1 MARADGAQGAF
12 PRLVILVMKVVFF
25 LVLLTFT
32 MEVCA
37 RLDDWLRYDAPLL
50 QKYSSERLRGRD
62 TGGKYSYNL
71 PRASFE
77 KWRHNSLG
85 FRSPEFDL
93 EKRQGITRIVCV
105 GSSESYGLYESAGK
119 EWPAQLQ
126 TLVPP
131 SRCQVVNASVVGLS
145 LNSFRSYLE
154 KHVFPLHPD
163 IVVLVVNPIFYVTA
177 QSRSELRKSN
187 PEHAGAT
194 VPQPAPSGKQKVLA
208 HLRILPKLKQ
218 VVKQAVSSA
227 WPEAFKRY
235 QLESTLKQVQ
245 EQERSLAGRKPMQA
259 IPPAYVKG
267 FEEELTR
274 TVELI
279 RSHRARVIL
288 TSYPALISR
297 DNLSIYPEI
306 FLDNRRFCIELSL
319 AGLLDAFTR
328 FNEATAR
335 ISRELGVTF
344 VDTQL
349 ALPKSTEFFGDNV
362 HYTDKGARIFAEQ
375 VLRGVDP
382 SMLYPGRDAARLPES
397 R

>member
-1 MARADGAQGAF
+1 MARANGAQAAF
-12 PRLVILVMKVVFF
+12 PGLVILVMKVVFF

-62 TGGKYSYNL
+62 AGGKYSYNL

-85 FRSPEFDL
+85 FRSPEVDL

-126 TLVPP
+126 ALVPP
-131 SRCQVVNASVVGLS
+131 SRYQVVNASVVGLS
-145 LNSFRSYLE
+145 LTSFRSYLQ

-163 IVVLVVNPIFYVTA
+163 IVVLVVNPIFYVTG
-177 QSRSELRKSN
+177 QSRAELNKN
-187 PEHAGAT
+187 TPVQAAAT
-194 VPQPAPSGKQKVLA
+194 APRAPSVKEGVVAQ
-208 HLRILPKLKQ
+208 LRILPKLKQ
-218 VVKQAVSSA
+218 VVKQAVSTA

-245 EQERSLAGRKPMQA
+245 ELERSLSGRKPMEA
-259 IPPAYVKG
+259 VPPAYLKS

-274 TVELI
+274 TVEFI
-279 RSHRARVIL
+279 RSHQARVIL
-288 TSYPALISR
+288 TSYPALISP
-297 DNLSIYPEI
+297 DNLSLYPEI
-306 FLDNRRFCIELSL
+306 FLDNRRFCIELSQ
-319 AGLLDAFTR
+319 AGLLDTFTS
-328 FNEATAR
+328 FNAATER

-344 VDTQL
+344 VDTHL

-362 HYTDKGARIFAEQ
+362 HYTDKGARVFAEQ
-375 VLRGVDP
+375 VLRGIEP
-382 SMLYPGRDAARLPES
+382 SIYSGRDAARLLES